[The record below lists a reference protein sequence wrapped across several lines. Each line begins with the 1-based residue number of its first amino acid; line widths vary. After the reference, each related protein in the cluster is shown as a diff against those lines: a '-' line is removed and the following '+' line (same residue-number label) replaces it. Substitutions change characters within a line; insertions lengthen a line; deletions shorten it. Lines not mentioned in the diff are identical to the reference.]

1 MRNLELPGRSP
12 AHGVHG
18 MAATSHTLS
27 TATAID
33 VLRAGGNALD
43 AAIAACAVQCVV
55 EPGSTGIGGDCFC
68 LYAPGDSTGGST
80 GDAADIIAFNG
91 SGKAPTGATTDYY
104 AEQGI
109 TELPRQSPHSV
120 VVPGAVDAWCR
131 LNDDHGTMPL
141 SDLLAPA
148 IEYARD
154 GYPVSSRVS
163 ADWDSAVPLMKAEPN
178 LARIFL
184 NNGRPPRV
192 GERHRQPELAETMKA
207 IADGGR
213 DAFYEGEIAKDM
225 VDYLR
230 GLGGLHTM
238 EDFAAVSGDYVTPI
252 SAEFRGHTVWEC
264 PPNGQGVIALLLLN
278 MMADAE
284 TGNQPI
290 TVARM
295 HDEIEACRLAYAARN
310 MYVGDPAYAD
320 VDVET
325 LLSPEYAAKLRAR
338 IDPHK
343 AHDPMPDPAIV
354 RHEDTVYITVVD
366 KDRNACSFINTL
378 FHGWGAGL
386 CAPKSGVVFTN
397 RANGFSLDPASPN
410 RIEPGK
416 RPLHTIIPAMVSKD
430 GRAEMSFGVMGGQ
443 YQSMGHMQFLTRM
456 FDYGLDIQEA
466 MDVPRFMPNPFTGEV
481 EVESTV
487 PEPMRAELTG
497 MGHRIVPP
505 KKPIGGSQAIWID
518 RAEDVLTGGSDPRK
532 DGCALGY

>member
-12 AHGVHG
+12 AHGLHG

-27 TATAID
+27 TAAAVN
-33 VLRAGGNALD
+33 VLKTGGNAMD

-68 LYAPGDSTGGST
+68 LYAPGGLAGGST
-80 GDAADIIAFNG
+80 DIVAFNG
-91 SGKAPTGATTDYY
+91 SGKAPTGATCAWF

-109 TELPRQSPHSV
+109 RGIERQSPHAV

-131 LNDDHGTMPL
+131 LNADHGTVPL

-154 GYPVSSRVS
+154 GYPISSRVS
-163 ADWDSAVPLMKAEPN
+163 ADWAGSAALLEAEPS

-184 NNGRPPRV
+184 VDGRLPCV
-192 GERHRQPELAETMKA
+192 GERHRQPELARTLQA

-213 DAFYEGEIAKDM
+213 AVFYEGEIARDM

-238 EDFAAVSGDYVTPI
+238 EDFATTKGDYVTPI
-252 SAEFRGHTVWEC
+252 SAEFRGYRIWEC

-278 MMADAE
+278 IMAEVE
-284 TGNQPI
+284 TGSQPI

-295 HDEIEACRLAYAARN
+295 HAEIEAGRLAYAARN
-310 MYVGDPAYAD
+310 MYVADPAYAE

-325 LLSPEYAAKLRAR
+325 LLSPAYADRLRSR
-338 IDPHK
+338 IDPRR
-343 AHDPMPDPAIV
+343 AHDPAPEPNLV
-354 RHEDTVYITVVD
+354 RHSDTVYISVVD

-378 FHGWGAGL
+378 FSNWGAGL
-386 CAPKSGVVFTN
+386 CAPESGVVFTN
-397 RANGFSLDPASPN
+397 RGQGFSLDPDSPN

-416 RPLHTIIPAMVSKD
+416 RPLHTIIPGLVSMGD
-430 GRAEMSFGVMGGQ
+430 RTVMSFGVMGGQ

-456 FDYGLDIQEA
+456 LDYGLDVQEA
-466 MDVPRFMPNPFTGEV
+466 MDLPRFVPNPFDGEV
-481 EVESTV
+481 EMESTV
-487 PEPMRAELTG
+487 PEPMRAELAG
-497 MGHRIVPP
+497 MGHRVVLP
-505 KKPIGGSQAIWID
+505 KKPIGGSQAVWID
-518 RAEDVLTGGSDPRK
+518 HEQGVLTGGSDPRK

>member
-1 MRNLELPGRSP
+1 MRNLEQPGRSP
-12 AHGVHG
+12 AHAPKG

-27 TATAID
+27 TATAVD
-33 VLRAGGNALD
+33 VLRSGGNAMD

-68 LYAPGDSTGGST
+68 LYAPGTSAGGSAEIV
-80 GDAADIIAFNG
+80 GFNG
-91 SGKAPTGATTDYY
+91 SGKAPTGATTDWFAKEGI
-104 AEQGI
+104 AEI
-109 TELPRQSPHSV
+109 ERQSPHAV

-131 LNDDHGTMPL
+131 LNADHGTMPL
-141 SDLLAPA
+141 AELLAPA

-154 GYPVSSRVS
+154 GYPISSRVS
-163 ADWDSAVPLMKAEPN
+163 ADWAAAAALMKAEPT

-184 NNGRPPRV
+184 PDGRAPRV
-192 GERHRQPELAETMKA
+192 GERHRQPELARTLQA

-213 DAFYEGEIAKDM
+213 AAFYEGEIARDM

-230 GLGGLHTM
+230 GLGGLHTT
-238 EDFAAVSGDYVTPI
+238 EDFSGVKGDYVQPI
-252 SAEFRGHTVWEC
+252 STDFRGHTVWEC

-278 MMADAE
+278 IMAEVE

-295 HDEIEACRLAYAARN
+295 HAEIEACRLAYAARN
-310 MYVGDPAYAD
+310 EYLCDPDFAEMDVEALLAPGYAD
-320 VDVET
+320 R
-325 LLSPEYAAKLRAR
+325 LRSR
-338 IDPHK
+338 IDPHR
-343 AHDPMPDPAIV
+343 AADPMPEPAAV
-354 RHEDTVYITVVD
+354 RHHDTVYISVVD
-366 KDRNACSFINTL
+366 RDRNACSFINTL

-397 RANGFSLDPASPN
+397 RAQSFSLDPASPN

-416 RPLHTIIPAMVSKD
+416 RPLHTIIPGMVSRGD
-430 GRAEMSFGVMGGQ
+430 RTVMSFGVMGGD
-443 YQSMGHMQFLTRM
+443 YQAMGHMQFLTRM

-466 MDVPRFMPNPFTGEV
+466 QDLPRFMPDPFTGEV

-487 PEPMRAELTG
+487 PEPLRAELAG
-497 MGHRIVPP
+497 MGHRVVPAA
-505 KKPIGGSQAIWID
+505 KPIGGSQAIWID
-518 RAEDVLTGGSDPRK
+518 HDEDVLTGGSDPRK